1 MYAIHQSLYASNSTS
16 PDSKTTQHR
25 LCFMSCGLWL
35 MLCFMVVAITVRVF
49 VVVGVSVVAVM
60 IGYGCRS
67 GGFVAMPGLVLRAM
81 YVTGM

>member
-1 MYAIHQSLYASNSTS
+1 
-16 PDSKTTQHR
+16 
-25 LCFMSCGLWL
+25 